1 MNKITI
7 VLILSSFCGLTY
19 EFALAPA
26 TVGGIASSAGRLSN
40 HIKVSLTDFILTKK
54 FPRQCL
60 AQYPI
65 PIPNK

>member
-1 MNKITI
+1 MNKIAI

-40 HIKVSLTDFILTKK
+40 TIKVCERIFFTNWFFTFLE
-54 FPRQCL
+54 
-60 AQYPI
+60 
-65 PIPNK
+65 